1 MRAFDSPRGL
11 QLPCLA
17 RRTQVALLKRPDQV
31 RLLGGAPSKSRS
43 FSSQDACVPCRRQ
56 GCKSPPRP
64 QQADGWPRGL
74 WRRFAESLRTLL
86 RWFESSSTCPTLRV
100 GTPVGSPGPAV
111 EGYRVERLAKVR
123 RSRVRVTPCSSVFLR
138 RQHVRVCRRNSTG
151 RAAPFKRPD
160 RGSSPLAGTNHPE
173 MA

>member
-11 QLPCLA
+11 QLLCLA

-74 WRRFAESLRTLL
+74 WRRFAESLRTA
-86 RWFESSSTCPTLRV
+86 CPPLVRIQLH
-100 GTPVGSPGPAV
+100 PPSPMSPGPAV